1 MALSSTHT
9 HTLAIDSS
17 LQVLWLPHE
26 LRSIFA
32 ARSEFCLQ
40 QELLFPH
47 MNNSNNNSSSKNISS
62 LPAPNAVSF
71 SASASASASS
81 RGSAANATS
90 SQAARGNQVMCSA
103 PRPGPGTGP
112 SIQCPA
118 PSTLP
123 GPVLGLGRALNA
135 HLRRLWTTKRATA
148 RLDVLRFCEVFEMRF
163 LTAFELIPIF
173 IRAADAAAASVCVCE
188 CVCGWAF

>member
-1 MALSSTHT
+1 MALSSTHTHT

-47 MNNSNNNSSSKNISS
+47 MNNSNNISSSKNISS
-62 LPAPNAVSF
+62 LPAPNAV
-71 SASASASASS
+71 SASASS

-118 PSTLP
+118 PSTLH

-173 IRAADAAAASVCVCE
+173 IRAAAAAASVCVC
-188 CVCGWAF
+188 VWLSFLAGTTII

>member
-47 MNNSNNNSSSKNISS
+47 MNNSSKKNISS
-62 LPAPNAVSF
+62 LPAPNAVSL
-71 SASASASASS
+71 SLPLPRPRLEVAQQMQRHLKRRAAIKSCAPHRGQGQGQGPASS
-81 RGSAANATS
+81 AQHPVPSSARFWVWAE
-90 SQAARGNQVMCSA
+90 
-103 PRPGPGTGP
+103 
-112 SIQCPA
+112 
-118 PSTLP
+118 
-123 GPVLGLGRALNA
+123 
-135 HLRRLWTTKRATA
+135 RL
-148 RLDVLRFCEVFEMRF
+148 M
-163 LTAFELIPIF
+163 LT
-173 IRAADAAAASVCVCE
+173 
-188 CVCGWAF
+188 